1 MPRFG
6 DLLAEALR
14 GGLTAPSNSAIEG
27 LRLLGNDI
35 DAAAS
40 IVRKWAPGGGS
51 PSFPEVYIDK
61 AIWGASAMPLATF
74 TKSLDQSIPD
84 NTVTALNFATNWELQ
99 TPVSG
104 RTDFS
109 SSTTGITRP
118 RFGQHDLYMIFGQ
131 ISFGTSAVGIRS
143 ASVQENGTSALA
155 QDLFAL
161 NPISGDWTIIPFAN
175 IAQVTRLD
183 STEIQIKVYQDSG
196 GPLNIEG
203 GNITIVFLGRDLT

>member
-6 DLLAEALR
+6 DELIRILH
-14 GGLTAPSNSAIEG
+14 GLGASQNDLENI
-27 LRLLGNDI
+27 RLQGNDV

-40 IVRKWAPGGGS
+40 LVRKWTSGGGA

-61 AIWGASAMPLATF
+61 VIWGASALPLAVF
-74 TKSLDQSIPD
+74 NKSLDQSIPD
-84 NTVTALNFATNWELQ
+84 GVVTALNFATNWELQ

-104 RTDFS
+104 KTDFS
-109 SSTTGITRP
+109 SSTSGITRP
-118 RFGQHDLYMIFGQ
+118 RFGQHDLYLVFGQ

-143 ASVQENGTSALA
+143 ASVQENGTSPWS

-161 NPISGDWTIIPFAN
+161 NPISGDWSIFPFAN
-175 IAQVTRLD
+175 IAQVTRSD
-183 STEIQIKVYQDSG
+183 SSEIQIKVFQDSG

-203 GNITIVFLGRDLT
+203 GNVTIMFLGRDLT